1 MIATSGTATS
11 LGNLILDDLGEPKQK
26 LQGYKFKREN
36 LQNVLE
42 KLLKLPVSEIK
53 KIPSLS
59 ERRAEI
65 IIPGAL
71 ILNTAMEMLNLS
83 LIHI

>member
-1 MIATSGTATS
+1 MIS
-11 LGNLILDDLGEPKQK
+11 DDLGESKQK
-26 LQGYKFKREN
+26 FHGYKFKREN

-71 ILNTAMEMLNLS
+71 ILSTAMERFNFNE
-83 LIHI
+83 LIISERRFERV